1 MADSKNFN
9 KSSNKSEENKLKTAY
24 LFLTN
29 EYNSLKREKLSSLHE
44 ELKITKQNFQD
55 HIKQYQKDVLLTL
68 EKEKEIEQLFSKISK
83 TKKRR
88 ALIMNNSFNDKF
100 YHHLLEI
107 IDNPEKGKILKNF
120 FSLLLYKEN
129 KEEKAIKDIL
139 EILRDK
145 EEIKNL
151 IYYSG
156 KIYSDLRLKNENEF
170 LNLKK
175 KFEKYFSEIEESE
188 KRQYP
193 FDKLFECLNII
204 FEIID
209 YKAMIKTN
217 NVILEK
223 LTEKKN
229 AKFVEIKILELKI
242 KNLNKNIKVIQ
253 KNLKILRSFCDRFN
267 EQKSINSE
275 QGLKELLQNIEEY
288 QKQEKEF
295 QNISPPADVI
305 TSLTF
310 GTYYTQSEDS
320 SVKSSKFS
328 SKNGLG
334 LFNNISNCNENI
346 LEAYKKN
353 ISQMN
358 IHDTIL
364 KSISNCNS
372 NIETNERNKKNNEE
386 KHKILEK
393 NFSNNAPKNLEQKKD
408 YIKDK
413 KLNLVNE
420 SSSKGYIKQKQ
431 NEINAIKGNNKTYDN

>member
-129 KEEKAIKDIL
+129 KKERAIKDIL
-139 EILRDK
+139 KILRDK

-156 KIYSDLRLKNENEF
+156 KIYSDLRVKNENEF

-175 KFEKYFSEIEESE
+175 KI
-188 KRQYP
+188 
-193 FDKLFECLNII
+193 
-204 FEIID
+204 
-209 YKAMIKTN
+209 
-217 NVILEK
+217 
-223 LTEKKN
+223 
-229 AKFVEIKILELKI
+229 
-242 KNLNKNIKVIQ
+242 
-253 KNLKILRSFCDRFN
+253 
-267 EQKSINSE
+267 
-275 QGLKELLQNIEEY
+275 
-288 QKQEKEF
+288 
-295 QNISPPADVI
+295 
-305 TSLTF
+305 
-310 GTYYTQSEDS
+310 
-320 SVKSSKFS
+320 
-328 SKNGLG
+328 
-334 LFNNISNCNENI
+334 
-346 LEAYKKN
+346 
-353 ISQMN
+353 
-358 IHDTIL
+358 
-364 KSISNCNS
+364 
-372 NIETNERNKKNNEE
+372 
-386 KHKILEK
+386 
-393 NFSNNAPKNLEQKKD
+393 
-408 YIKDK
+408 
-413 KLNLVNE
+413 
-420 SSSKGYIKQKQ
+420 
-431 NEINAIKGNNKTYDN
+431 

>member
-29 EYNSLKREKLSSLHE
+29 EYNSLKREKLSSLHD

-156 KIYSDLRLKNENEF
+156 KIYSDLRVKNENEF

-175 KFEKYFSEIEESE
+175 
-188 KRQYP
+188 
-193 FDKLFECLNII
+193 
-204 FEIID
+204 
-209 YKAMIKTN
+209 
-217 NVILEK
+217 
-223 LTEKKN
+223 
-229 AKFVEIKILELKI
+229 
-242 KNLNKNIKVIQ
+242 NLKNIFLKLKNQ
-253 KNLKILRSFCDRFN
+253 KRD
-267 EQKSINSE
+267 
-275 QGLKELLQNIEEY
+275 
-288 QKQEKEF
+288 
-295 QNISPPADVI
+295 
-305 TSLTF
+305 
-310 GTYYTQSEDS
+310 
-320 SVKSSKFS
+320 
-328 SKNGLG
+328 
-334 LFNNISNCNENI
+334 NI
-346 LEAYKKN
+346 LL
-353 ISQMN
+353 MN
-358 IHDTIL
+358 YLSVLI
-364 KSISNCNS
+364 
-372 NIETNERNKKNNEE
+372 
-386 KHKILEK
+386 
-393 NFSNNAPKNLEQKKD
+393 
-408 YIKDK
+408 
-413 KLNLVNE
+413 
-420 SSSKGYIKQKQ
+420 
-431 NEINAIKGNNKTYDN
+431 